1 MTHFRGTKRF
11 IHPRCLGIGSFGSV
25 FEVFDLERQ
34 ARVALKIPHDAT
46 AQSLFLFKKE
56 FRTLAD
62 LSHPNLLRLHELV
75 SDETQWFFTM
85 ELVDGLDILRYLR
98 SESPGCRPPSESARG
113 SRDAQELTCA
123 SKSSEATLPGNP
135 TDGDLDDGGDAT
147 CPSSIPVDFQRI
159 TQAFTQLG
167 EGLMTLH
174 GAGLLHMD
182 IKPSNVLVTREG
194 RIVILDFGLT
204 IEIESAGVHT
214 KDATEITGTPAY
226 MAPEQLLDNRCSEAS
241 DWYSVGVLLYHV
253 LTGRLPFQ
261 GNGLRV
267 LINKVSQPPPAPA
280 ELVAGIPDDLSALC
294 VDLLSPHPESRPTG
308 EEFLRRL
315 EASERCITQRN
326 TQAARHD
333 FFGRT
338 EELESLCSALKAL
351 RNGHAGWVNLHG
363 GSGMGKTFLI
373 RRFRREI
380 ARTAPEALILSGRCY
395 EQEHVPFK
403 ALDGLVDDLSRY
415 LKNLSH
421 ARLESLLPR
430 HIGALAQLFPVL
442 RQVPRIAEFQK
453 RHAAIADPPELRHR
467 AFSALRGLLGRIG
480 ESTPLVLVI
489 DDLHWGDA
497 DSAVLMADLVTPPHA
512 PLMLVVACFRTEETG
527 TSPVLREFLSLGRV
541 LSGHCTDIPIRE
553 LPEEASCQLAR
564 SLLETG
570 EPINGSLV
578 DWIVREAAGNPFFIH
593 ELARHARDHGGDSPA
608 CENLETYIQLRVGML
623 PAETRQLLELV
634 ALAGHPLD
642 WPILRE
648 AARAEIHGAESLDV
662 LRQAHL
668 VRLRSIGT
676 RRMVEPYHD
685 FVRKSVSSIL
695 PPDQRR
701 EAHLRLAIALEHAA
715 QPDVPALALHYQAA
729 GASEKALDYLT
740 TAGLQAFSSLAFA
753 KAASM
758 LRMAL
763 ALRDAEDPGSAVIW
777 GYLGEAL
784 ANAGRGKEAAEAYLR
799 ASRHAEPREANRLL
813 RVAAQ
818 EYLKSGHYQEGV
830 QVLDRVLNTIGAHL
844 APSQAQALF
853 SALFHK
859 AWIYLRGLHF
869 RERPQHEIAPEVL
882 DRLDSYWAVT
892 LGLATGDIMRVADF
906 QARLLLLSLRTGEPV
921 RLVRA
926 FSYEAIFTS
935 SRGSRSEHATRKY
948 IDLALMLAERIGD
961 PDAKRQALV
970 ASGIALTALGQ
981 WRKGAEILDKAEAQL
996 RENTA
1001 GLSYELRNAQSYS
1014 LINHY
1019 ALGNLTVLAERLPV
1033 LIRDAE
1039 DTGDLLF
1046 LANLKMGSAFLHY
1059 LALDEPD
1066 RARQEIH
1073 QILDRLPAAGF
1084 SHQRFHEL
1092 AALGN
1097 IDLYSG
1103 NLAAGWTQMQ
1113 ERWRAL
1119 RDSRMLMVQT
1129 MRITCLELRGRMAL
1143 ALAASLPDKDAR
1155 RSLLRRAHR
1164 DALAIQRERACYG
1177 TGLAARLLAVE
1188 SALSGRREDANGYA
1202 FLAETH
1208 FEASDMA
1215 LHAQVMKRYRGL
1227 MKGGETGKRLV
1238 RESEDWMRRQGVVSP
1253 ARLAAM
1259 FLPVIEMED

>member
-1 MTHFRGTKRF
+1 MTHFRGTERF
-11 IHPRCLGIGSFGSV
+11 TSPRCLGIGSFGSV
-25 FEVFDLERQ
+25 FEVFDQERQ
-34 ARVALKIPHDAT
+34 APVALKVPHDAT

-62 LSHPNLLRLHELV
+62 LSHPNLLRLHELI

-85 ELVDGLDILRYLR
+85 ELIDGLDILRYLR
-98 SESPGCRPPSESARG
+98 TRG
-113 SRDAQELTCA
+113 PDQGHEPA
-123 SKSSEATLPGNP
+123 
-135 TDGDLDDGGDAT
+135 DT
-147 CPSSIPVDFQRI
+147 CPSADGMLPETGKDGDPDDGCEEPRPATGPTDFLRI
-159 TQAFTQLG
+159 THAFTQLG
-167 EGLMTLH
+167 EGLMALH
-174 GAGLLHMD
+174 SAGLLHMD
-182 IKPSNVLVTREG
+182 IKPSNVLVTSEG
-194 RIVILDFGLT
+194 RIVVLDFGLT
-204 IEIESAGVHT
+204 TEIDAAGT
-214 KDATEITGTPAY
+214 NAKDATEITGTPAY

-267 LINKVSQPPPAPA
+267 LINKVSQPPLAPA
-280 ELVAGIPDDLSALC
+280 ELVTGIPDDLSALC
-294 VDLLSPHPESRPTG
+294 MDLLSPHPESRPTG

-315 EASERCITQRN
+315 EASGLSVTPFHAQGV
-326 TQAARHD
+326 RHD
-333 FFGRT
+333 FVGRA
-338 EELESLCSALKAL
+338 EELESLCCALRSL
-351 RNGHAGWVNLHG
+351 RNGRGGWINLHG

-380 ARTAPEALILSGRCY
+380 ARIAPEALVLSGRCY
-395 EQEHVPFK
+395 EQEHVPYK
-403 ALDGLVDDLSRY
+403 AMDGLVDELSRY
-415 LKNLSH
+415 LKSLPPT
-421 ARLESLLPR
+421 RLESLLPR
-430 HIGALAQLFPVL
+430 HIGALVQLFPVL

-453 RHAAIADPPELRHR
+453 RHATIVDPPELRHR
-467 AFSALRGLLGRIG
+467 AFAALRGLLGRIG
-480 ESTPLVLVI
+480 ENTPLVLVI

-512 PLMLVVACFRTEETG
+512 PLLLVVACFRTEETG
-527 TSPVLREFLSLGRV
+527 TSPVLREFLSLGRA
-541 LSGHCTDIPIRE
+541 LSENCTDIPIRE
-553 LPEEASCQLAR
+553 LPEESSRLLAR
-564 SLLETG
+564 SLLESI
-570 EPINGSLV
+570 EPIPESLV
-578 DWIVREAAGNPFFIH
+578 DWIVRESSGNPFFIH
-593 ELARHARDHGGDSPA
+593 ELARYARGHGTGRPA
-608 CENLETYIQLRVGML
+608 CENLEAYIQLRVGML
-623 PAETRQLLELV
+623 PVEIRQLLELV

-642 WPILRE
+642 WPILRD
-648 AARAEIHGAESLDV
+648 AAGAEVHGAEALDV
-662 LRQAHL
+662 LRQNHL
-668 VRLRSIGT
+668 VRIRSVGP

-685 FVRKSVSSIL
+685 LVRKSVSLGLL
-695 PPDQRR
+695 PEHRR
-701 EAHLRLAIALEHAA
+701 EAHLRLANALERAP

-729 GASEKALDYLT
+729 GETEKAIDYLT

-763 ALRDAEDPGSAVIW
+763 GLRDPEDPGSAVIW

-799 ASRHAEPREANRLL
+799 ASQHAEPRETNRLL

-830 QVLDRVLNTIGAHL
+830 QVLDRVLNNIGARL
-844 APSQAQALF
+844 ATSQTQALL

-859 AWIYLRGLHF
+859 AWICVRGLHF
-869 RERPQHEIAPEVL
+869 RERPQHEVPPEVL

-906 QARLLLLSLRTGEPV
+906 QARLLLLSLQTGEPV

-935 SRGSRSEHATRKY
+935 SRGSRSEHATRRY

-981 WRKGAEILDKAEAQL
+981 WRKGAEILDRAETQL
-996 RENTA
+996 RENTT
-1001 GLSYELRNAQSYS
+1001 GLSYELRNAQSYA

-1073 QILDRLPAAGF
+1073 RILDRLPAIGF
-1084 SHQRFHEL
+1084 SHQRFHEF

-1103 NLAAGWTQMQ
+1103 NLVAGWTQMQ

-1119 RDSRMLMVQT
+1119 RASRMLMVQT

-1143 ALAASLPDKDAR
+1143 ALTASLQDVEHR
-1155 RSLLRRAHR
+1155 RSLLRSAHR
-1164 DALAIQRERACYG
+1164 DALAIQRERTGYG

-1188 SALSGRREDANGYA
+1188 SALSGRQEEANGYA

-1208 FEASDMA
+1208 FEACDMA
-1215 LHAQVMKRYRGL
+1215 LHAHVMKRFRGL
-1227 MKGGETGKRLV
+1227 RKGGESGNTLV
-1238 RESEDWMRRQGVVSP
+1238 REAEEWMRRQGVVSP

-1259 FLPVIEMED
+1259 FLPGLDEER